1 MTNSKSISC
10 PSCNASFNLNEND
23 YAYIRSQVKDSEIE
37 QAVKKFKD
45 LANAEKENA
54 ISLAKEQT
62 KSEMQELITAGEKK
76 IESLELERELAK
88 E

>member
-1 MTNSKSISC
+1 MTNSKNISC

-62 KSEMQELITAGEKK
+62 KSEMQELITAGENRVPG
-76 IESLELERELAK
+76 IREN
-88 E
+88 